1 MWVGTLPSLKS
12 PLISA
17 CLSLEFRLNQATNF
31 PFYAPWLIDTNLLVL
46 SEHFPGGKAHDAAP
60 HRGEHPELEASE
72 GDGRGAQARG
82 HKQGGGDGHLAG
94 VLRVI
99 TI

>member
-1 MWVGTLPSLKS
+1 MLG
-12 PLISA
+12 
-17 CLSLEFRLNQATNF
+17 
-31 PFYAPWLIDTNLLVL
+31 
-46 SEHFPGGKAHDAAP
+46 EHFPGGKAHDAAP

-72 GDGRGAQARG
+72 GDGRGAQAGG

-99 TI
+99 IQLRLLFII